1 MELSHARILII
12 RLSSIGDVLHATPV
26 ARNLRRALPAAQIAW
41 LASPPAADLLTNFP
55 AIDELLVWDR
65 RPFDRAVASGNIF
78 AALRFL
84 HEARKLLAPHRFDIV
99 LDVQDLFLTGIL
111 ACLTGARTRIGIRER
126 SEGGGLFMTM
136 KAPGSEEPH
145 KVRRYLSVLAP
156 LGLAHDDTRIAL
168 DLPPQLAGFAASF
181 WARHGVSAA
190 RPILFVSLRTT
201 WKSKEW
207 PPENFAAALLEVPED
222 VQIVFSGAKS
232 DIPFI
237 AAAQGE
243 LEKSWRGRAL
253 SIAGETSLLE
263 TAALMREAT
272 LLFSPD
278 TGPLHIAAA
287 VGLPTLSLW
296 GPTRP
301 SIYGPLHGRNFFL
314 ETPHD
319 CPPCCKTHCPH
330 GTNACMAAIE
340 PSAAA
345 RRLKEVLEL
354 LRGKDSRD
362 GAGSTKQHLP
372 A

>member
-26 ARNLRRALPAAQIAW
+26 ARNMRRALPHARIAW
-41 LASPPAADLLTNFP
+41 LASPPAADLLTHFSD
-55 AIDELLVWDR
+55 IDELIVWDR
-65 RPFDRAVASGNIF
+65 RPFDRAVAAGNIL
-78 AALRFL
+78 AGLRFL
-84 HEARKLLAPHRFDIV
+84 REAKRLLAPHRFDIV

-111 ACLTGARTRIGIRER
+111 ARLTGARMRIGIRER
-126 SEGGGLFMTM
+126 SEGGGFFMTM
-136 KAPGSEEPH
+136 KAPRTEEPH

-156 LGLAHDDTRIAL
+156 LGLAHDDTRISL
-168 DLPPQLAGFAASF
+168 DLPQELAGFASSF
-181 WARHGVSAA
+181 WARHGIDAQC
-190 RPILFVSLRTT
+190 PILLVSLRTT

-207 PPENFAAALLEVPED
+207 PPENFAAALREVPED

-232 DIPFI
+232 DAPFI
-237 AAAQGE
+237 GTAQRE
-243 LEKSWRGRAL
+243 LEKSRRGRSL
-253 SIAGETSLLE
+253 SIAGETSLIE

-301 SIYGPLHGRNFFL
+301 SIYGPLHGSNFFF
-314 ETPHD
+314 ETPYD

-345 RRLKEVLEL
+345 RRLKEVLEC
-354 LRGKDSRD
+354 LRK
-362 GAGSTKQHLP
+362 
-372 A
+372 